1 MPTDLTTLANDQRRR
16 RAALQDLERYIFTD
30 QWAAGV
36 GWTGPNP
43 VNLDDKVEST
53 VLTLIERK
61 FVSRNIL
68 EEVISRHRDGV
79 VGLEPH
85 WTLGTDQPRGLKRL
99 ITEAETALTTWWD
112 ETGVHEQLQEA
123 VKTLLYAAE
132 DSKRGE
138 PPRFAY
144 SPLRVFIRSASVG
157 EDGTVPRRGSLDE
170 ALGDIRVHAAAPYTA
185 GVIRNSDGDAIATRY
200 VYSDDDGD
208 AREEITGVV
217 ATLRRYG
224 LEDNLTRFRDEDT
237 VVLVRNNLGGD
248 VIDAAAYDLGG
259 QLLMFEMTREP
270 LVKASSVSLQ
280 KLINKAWTMASH
292 NLDVA
297 GFTERTLLN
306 AQMPGHWEDDDGVT
320 TTPELGVRFVPDPLY
335 VGAGATNYF
344 SGIPQVDADGNV
356 RYTTPSIQY
365 RDPVPPEAFTQTYDA
380 AREAIYEEAKQL
392 HVLISGDA
400 TASGRSRAQATN
412 DFVASLELTGSQVA
426 RATRWVFSTVLALA
440 SVLMGEPRR
449 FVALRPT
456 VTPRLAAVQP
466 SSEDVTA
473 AIAKRDAGL
482 ISTQTAMSEVG
493 IEDVDAEAKLIATE
507 RAEAQARAAA
517 SGLPAGGQQ
526 DDQDDSEDDDEDEV
540 GDDVQA

>member
-1 MPTDLTTLANDQRRR
+1 MPIDLTTLVSDQSRRR
-16 RAALQDLERYIFTD
+16 GDLQALERYIFSD
-30 QWAAGV
+30 QWASGD

-43 VNLDDKVEST
+43 VNLDTKTESS

-68 EEVISRHRDGV
+68 EEVITRHRDGV
-79 VGLEPH
+79 IGMEPH
-85 WTLGTDQPRGLKRL
+85 WTLGTDQSRGFKTL
-99 ITEAETALTTWWD
+99 IKEAETALTTWWD

-123 VKTLLYAAE
+123 VKTLLYAGE
-132 DSKRGE
+132 TSRRGE
-138 PPRFAY
+138 PPRAAY
-144 SPLRVFIRSASVG
+144 SPLRVFIRSVSVG
-157 EDGTVPRRGSLDE
+157 PDGTVPRRSSLEE
-170 ALGDIRVHAAAPYTA
+170 ALGDIRVHAAAPYLA

-200 VYSDDDGD
+200 VYSDDEGN

-217 ATLRRYG
+217 GTLRRYG
-224 LEDNLTRFRDEDT
+224 FERLVSGFQDEQT
-237 VVLVRNNLGGD
+237 AVLVLEATGLALVD
-248 VIDAAAYDLGG
+248 SAAYDLSG
-259 QLLMFEMTREP
+259 QLLMFEMAREP
-270 LVKASSVSLQ
+270 LVKASSISMQ
-280 KLINKAWTMASH
+280 KLVNKAWTMASH

-306 AQMPGHWEDDDGVT
+306 AQMPGRWVDADGNAVANPED
-320 TTPELGVRFVPDPLY
+320 GVRFVPDPLF
-335 VGAGATNYF
+335 VGAGATNWF

-380 AREAIYEEAKQL
+380 AREAIYEEVKQL

-426 RATRWVFSTVLALA
+426 RATRWVFTTVLALA
-440 SVLMGEPRR
+440 SVLMGQPRKY
-449 FVALRPT
+449 VALRPT

-482 ISTQTAMSEVG
+482 IATQTAMSEVG
-493 IEDVDAEAKLIATE
+493 VEDVDAEAKLIASE
-507 RAEAQARAAA
+507 RAKAEAATPTTQ
-517 SGLPAGGQQ
+517 
-526 DDQDDSEDDDEDEV
+526 DEDSDES
-540 GDDVQA
+540 GDGTE